1 MANNK
6 LYENYLMHYRTKGSK
21 NGYTKYPGKYTP
33 IGEKA
38 MAPLASI
45 TESHK
50 IKYPEPLE
58 KPTLNSVFNGITK
71 GATSTSQRQ
80 REAEARRIAGGSQG
94 TITRAE
100 AARRANQQAA
110 EQRRITGG
118 STGMA
123 RTINAKPLLSGTQ
136 AVGMRGVGAY
146 NNVNKKYPFDAE
158 AYARRQESIKDLNR
172 NAAEQ
177 RRIAGGNVGG
187 GTTAV
192 QRMIKSQEDMHN
204 VTSKLYNAANAIAN
218 PHARSQESQQFTN
231 QKMAEARRIKG
242 GSGISASQRQKEAEA
257 RRIAGGTQGTIT
269 TAESKRKNI
278 NDWYSGQVRGGNQ
291 SAAEA
296 RRIKGGT
303 QGVTTTA
310 QAAAKNAE
318 SERKKKKLKGV
329 LKALLKSK
337 SHGISRFF

>member
-50 IKYPEPLE
+50 IKYPESLE

-110 EQRRITGG
+110 EERRIKGG
-118 STGMA
+118 GLGTSKPKSNSLLAGGYGHGTFLGRA
-123 RTINAKPLLSGTQ
+123 RAVAASNYLGRAQNNDFPNTMSWKRKKEIADDAAK
-136 AVGMRGVGAY
+136 
-146 NNVNKKYPFDAE
+146 
-158 AYARRQESIKDLNR
+158 RRNQKD
-172 NAAEQ
+172 AEQ
-177 RRIAGGNVGG
+177 RRIAGGNVG
-187 GTTAV
+187 V
-192 QRMIKSQEDMHN
+192 
-204 VTSKLYNAANAIAN
+204 
-218 PHARSQESQQFTN
+218 
-231 QKMAEARRIKG
+231 
-242 GSGISASQRQKEAEA
+242 GSGVSASQRQKEAEA
-257 RRIAGGTQGTIT
+257 RRIKGGNPYVNQREENRKAAEQRRIAGGSGISASQRQREAEARRIKGGTQGTIT
-269 TAESKRKNI
+269 TAEAKRKNI
-278 NDWYSGQVRGGNQ
+278 NDWYGSQVRGGNQ

-296 RRIKGGT
+296 RRIAGGT
-303 QGVTTTA
+303 QGVKTTA
-310 QAAAKNAE
+310 QAAAEKSE

>member
-6 LYENYLMHYRTKGSK
+6 LYENYLMHYRTKGAL
-21 NGYTKYPGKYTP
+21 NGETKYPGKYIP
-33 IGEKA
+33 IGKKA

-58 KPTLNSVFNGITK
+58 KPTLNSVFNGIIK
-71 GATSTSQRQ
+71 GATSKSQRE

-94 TITRAE
+94 TVTRAE

-110 EQRRITGG
+110 EQRRIAGG
-118 STGMA
+118 S
-123 RTINAKPLLSGTQ
+123 SGTSKPKSNSLLAGGYGHGTFLGRAK
-136 AVGMRGVGAY
+136 AVAASNYLGRAQ
-146 NNVNKKYPFDAE
+146 NNDFSNAMAWKRKKEINDNAAKRHNQIMAE
-158 AYARRQESIKDLNR
+158 ARRIEGGNPYASTKTDNQKAAEARRIKGGNPYVNQREENR
-172 NAAEQ
+172 KAAEQ
-177 RRIAGGNVGG
+177 RRIA
-187 GTTAV
+187 
-192 QRMIKSQEDMHN
+192 
-204 VTSKLYNAANAIAN
+204 
-218 PHARSQESQQFTN
+218 
-231 QKMAEARRIKG
+231 G

-257 RRIAGGTQGTIT
+257 RRIAGGSQGTIT
-269 TAESKRKNI
+269 TAEAKRKNI
-278 NDWYSGQVRGGNQ
+278 NDWYGNQVRGGNQ

-337 SHGISRFF
+337 SHGISRFL

>member
-6 LYENYLMHYRTKGSK
+6 LYENYLMHYRTPGSK
-21 NGYTKYPGKYTP
+21 NGYTKYPGKYIP

-50 IKYPEPLE
+50 IKYHEPLE

-110 EQRRITGG
+110 EQRRI
-118 STGMA
+118 A
-123 RTINAKPLLSGTQ
+123 
-136 AVGMRGVGAY
+136 GVNPY
-146 NNVNKKYPFDAE
+146 VNQRE
-158 AYARRQESIKDLNR
+158 ENR
-172 NAAEQ
+172 KA
-177 RRIAGGNVGG
+177 
-187 GTTAV
+187 
-192 QRMIKSQEDMHN
+192 
-204 VTSKLYNAANAIAN
+204 
-218 PHARSQESQQFTN
+218 
-231 QKMAEARRIKG
+231 AEARRIAG
-242 GSGISASQRQKEAEA
+242 GSGISASQRQREAEA
-257 RRIAGGTQGTIT
+257 RRIAGGTQDTIT
-269 TAESKRKNI
+269 TAEAKRKNI
-278 NDWYSGQVRGGNQ
+278 SDWYSGQVRGGNQ
-291 SAAEA
+291 ASAEA

-303 QGVTTTA
+303 QGVKTTA
-310 QAAAKNAE
+310 QAAAEKAE

>member
-110 EQRRITGG
+110 EQRRIAGG
-118 STGMA
+118 NSGMA
-123 RTINAKPLLSGTQ
+123 RSINAKPILSGTQ
-136 AVGMRGVGAY
+136 AVGMRGVSAY
-146 NNVNKKYPFDAE
+146 NNANKKYPFDAE
-158 AYARRQESIKDLNR
+158 AYARRQEDIKDLNR

-177 RRIAGGNVGG
+177 RRIAGGNPYVN
-187 GTTAV
+187 
-192 QRMIKSQEDMHN
+192 QREENRK
-204 VTSKLYNAANAIAN
+204 AAE
-218 PHARSQESQQFTN
+218 Q
-231 QKMAEARRIKG
+231 RRIAG

-269 TAESKRKNI
+269 TTEAKRKNI

-303 QGVTTTA
+303 QGVKTTA
-310 QAAAKNAE
+310 QAAAEKAE
-318 SERKKKKLKGV
+318 SERKKKKLKGA

>member
-6 LYENYLMHYRTKGSK
+6 MYENYLMHYRTPGSK

-50 IKYPEPLE
+50 IKYPESLE

-71 GATSTSQRQ
+71 GATPTSQRQ

-110 EQRRITGG
+110 EERRIKGG
-118 STGMA
+118 GLGTSKPKSNSLLAGGYGHGTFLGRA
-123 RTINAKPLLSGTQ
+123 RAVAASNYLGRAQNNDFPNTMSWKRKKEITDDAK
-136 AVGMRGVGAY
+136 
-146 NNVNKKYPFDAE
+146 
-158 AYARRQESIKDLNR
+158 RRNQK
-172 NAAEQ
+172 AAEQ
-177 RRIAGGNVGG
+177 RRIAGGNVG
-187 GTTAV
+187 V
-192 QRMIKSQEDMHN
+192 
-204 VTSKLYNAANAIAN
+204 
-218 PHARSQESQQFTN
+218 
-231 QKMAEARRIKG
+231 

-257 RRIAGGTQGTIT
+257 RRIAGGNPYVNQREENRKAAEARRIAGGNGVSASQRQKEAGGTQGTIT
-269 TAESKRKNI
+269 TAEAKRKNI

-303 QGVTTTA
+303 QGVKTTA
-310 QAAAKNAE
+310 QAAAENAE